1 MKFLEVRTSRCAME
15 TREPSRSRATLEDVA
30 HHAQVSLATA
40 DRVVNNR
47 PGVRAATVDKV
58 NAAIRRLDYRP
69 DPAAARLARA
79 QSRRVV
85 FVLPAG
91 ANSFVGMLGEQVE
104 ANVEWMRDQR
114 IEARVIAVDVFNPA
128 ELGKALLA
136 QEGRCDAVIVMA
148 LDHPLVRSAID
159 RLAHAGTVVITL
171 VSDVPSSARTHFV
184 GIDNSAAGR
193 TAATLVGRFVG
204 RGPAKVAVILGSLSL
219 RDHAERYFGFNQVMA
234 QEHPLLSVLAPL
246 EGQDTPARNESL
258 TAQLIAVHPDLA
270 AIYSVGAG
278 NAGIC
283 TALRAA
289 GRAHDMVF
297 VGHELTPASRAELLD
312 GTMDA
317 VINQDAGHE
326 VRSALRIALA
336 QWSKEAVLSD
346 QERIRIDI
354 YLKDNLP

>member
-1 MKFLEVRTSRCAME
+1 MESRE
-15 TREPSRSRATLEDVA
+15 QTRSRATLEDVA
-30 HHAQVSLATA
+30 NDAQVSLATA
-40 DRVVNNR
+40 DRVVNKR
-47 PGVRAATVDKV
+47 PGVRAATVAKV

-69 DPAAARLARA
+69 DPAAARLARTRP
-79 QSRRVV
+79 RRVV

-114 IEARVIAVDVFNPA
+114 VESKVIAVDVFNPA
-128 ELGKALLA
+128 ELAHTLRA
-136 QEGRCDAVIVMA
+136 QEGHCDAVIVMA

-159 RLAHAGTVVITL
+159 HLVHAGTVVITL

-204 RGPAKVAVILGSLSL
+204 KRRAKAAVILGSLSL

-234 QEHPLLSVLAPL
+234 QEYPHLSVLPPL

-258 TAQLIAVHPDLA
+258 ATQLIASHPDLA

-283 TALRAA
+283 AALRAT
-289 GRAHDMVF
+289 GRAHDTVF
-297 VGHELTPASRAELLD
+297 VGHELTSASRAELLN